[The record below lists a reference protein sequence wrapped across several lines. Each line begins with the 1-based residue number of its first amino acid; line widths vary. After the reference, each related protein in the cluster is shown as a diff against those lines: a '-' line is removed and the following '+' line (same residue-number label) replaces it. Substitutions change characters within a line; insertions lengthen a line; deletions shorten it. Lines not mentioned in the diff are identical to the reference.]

1 MHRSAK
7 RTATALLLAA
17 GTLIVPLAAAVP
29 AGAAPAA
36 APALAACNVS
46 YGDKDSS
53 SWHASAK
60 NGVNM
65 RSGPSTSCAVLG
77 VSYSTQLIDYHCFVS
92 ASDGTWTYVRND
104 ATGVKGWIRDDL
116 LTDRGS
122 GVRC

>member
-29 AGAAPAA
+29 AGAAPTA
-36 APALAACNVS
+36 ALAACNVS
-46 YGDKDSS
+46 YGDKDGS
-53 SWHASAK
+53 SWHKSSK

-65 RSGPSTSCAVLG
+65 RSGPSTGCAVLG
-77 VSYSTQLIDYHCFVS
+77 VSYSTQLIDYHCYVS
-92 ASDGTWTYVRND
+92 ASDGTWTYARND

-116 LTDRGS
+116 LTDSGS
-122 GVRC
+122 RVRC

>member
-17 GTLIVPLAAAVP
+17 GTLLVPLAAAVP
-29 AGAAPAA
+29 AGAAPA
-36 APALAACNVS
+36 LAACNVS
-46 YGDKDSS
+46 YSDKDSS
-53 SWHASAK
+53 SWGKTSK
-60 NGVNM
+60 NGANM

-77 VSYSTQLIDYHCFVS
+77 VSYSTQLIDYHCYVS

-122 GVRC
+122 GVHC